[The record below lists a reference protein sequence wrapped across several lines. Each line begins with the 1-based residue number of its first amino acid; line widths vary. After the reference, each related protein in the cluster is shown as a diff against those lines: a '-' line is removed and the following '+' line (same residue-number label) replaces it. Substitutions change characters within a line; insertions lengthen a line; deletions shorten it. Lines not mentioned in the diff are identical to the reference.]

1 MCQRTLNIEKEA
13 KRKRT
18 AAPGPR
24 IQEHPLDRAV
34 LASVHFAGK
43 SGVGVA
49 AAARA
54 VTGGVWAPRLAFRAG
69 KVASNAG
76 IVVVVTV
83 VIVLVWSELS

>member
-1 MCQRTLNIEKEA
+1 MCQSTLNIGKEA
-13 KRKRT
+13 KMKLT

-54 VTGGVWAPRLAFRAG
+54 VMGGASAPRLAFSGG

-76 IVVVVTV
+76 TVVVVTV
-83 VIVLVWSELS
+83 VVVLAWSELS